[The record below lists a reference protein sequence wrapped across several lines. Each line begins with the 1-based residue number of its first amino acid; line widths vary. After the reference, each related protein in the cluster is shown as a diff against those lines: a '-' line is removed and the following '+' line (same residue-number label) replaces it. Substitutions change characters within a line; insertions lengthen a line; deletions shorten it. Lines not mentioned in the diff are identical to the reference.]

1 LSNWKKLVASGSHA
15 HLASVTASKFLADSI
30 TFTTTS
36 GISVGVGELAWN
48 NSDGTLD
55 LGMKGGNV
63 VQQIGQEIFYEVRN
77 ATGDVIE
84 NGTAVYESG
93 VTVGSGRIIASPFTA
108 DGSVREV
115 RFLGLATEDINNGV
129 NGFVTNF
136 GYVRG
141 LDTRGTEETAISV
154 GDEDWQVG
162 DVLYAHPT
170 VAGKLTNIPP
180 KHKIYVAILIVRH
193 QNVGVLFVKPS
204 SYGHID
210 DIHDVSISTGSL
222 SSGDLLVY
230 DASSD
235 DWKNSKQLT
244 GSYGLTG
251 SLQATS
257 FTGSLQGTASYS
269 VSSSYAVTSSFAS
282 SSPAVYDFGS
292 FATPTDVGGGG
303 NFGIVTD
310 GDKGDITVTSS
321 GSIWTIDND
330 AVTYAKIQNV
340 TTSSVL
346 LGRATTGAGNIEE
359 IILGSGLTISGST
372 ISAAGGGG
380 GAQIQADIISGSGTW
395 TKPSFAKKIS
405 VYLLPGGGGGGSGA
419 RQATTSNRC
428 GGAGGAACGYISAF
442 FNATFISSSVSVT
455 IGAGGTT
462 GSSVT
467 ADNTNGNNGGAG
479 GVTSFGSYI
488 TTGQNGGG
496 NGGATSS
503 TSTGGTPFGAAG
515 FLVPVTTFD
524 GRSGTT
530 STGTSFLSSALG
542 FNTMLGGAG
551 GAGAAANITTTANGG
566 QVTSSNWTT
575 IFPTITFGTP
585 GTNGGNGGNGSNNQI
600 GNYLYQNTGGGG
612 GSYKTGQVT
621 GNGGDGGYGA
631 GGGGGAASDNGFAS
645 GAGGKGGDGLCIVI
659 SEG

>member
-1 LSNWKKLVASGSHA
+1 LSNWKKLIVSGSQA

-77 ATGDVIE
+77 DTGDVIE

-380 GAQIQADIISGSGTW
+380 SAPQVQVDTITSSQTW
-395 TKPSFAKKIS
+395 TPPAWAKYFKVLI
-405 VYLLPGGGGGGSGA
+405 YGGGGGGGA
-419 RQATTSNRC
+419 GGRYATTSGRS
-428 GGAGGAACGYISAF
+428 GGGPGGGGPAVIADFTNLQITG
-442 FNATFISSSVSVT
+442 SVSIT
-455 IGAGGTT
+455 IGAGGS
-462 GSSVT
+462 GSAGQTS
-467 ADNTNGNNGGAG
+467 DTNA
-479 GVTSFGSYI
+479 
-488 TTGQNGGG
+488 GG
-496 NGGATSS
+496 NGTAGGDS
-503 TSTGGTPFGAAG
+503 TFGSLLKSLGGGGGTGGNAS
-515 FLVPVTTFD
+515 
-524 GRSGTT
+524 SGTQ
-530 STGTSFLSSALG
+530 GTHYTTTNIFG
-542 FNTMLGGAG
+542 IGAG
-551 GAGAAANITTTANGG
+551 GA
-566 QVTSSNWTT
+566 SSNGTTGAGQQRSWTT
-575 IFPTITFGTP
+575 EGNQLIGGYRGGGGAGQSANVTTSTQGGTHDYWTGIYP
-585 GTNGGNGGNGSNNQI
+585 SVAASSGGTNGGNGNDGITFTHGYATL
-600 GNYLYQNTGGGG
+600 GTPGGGG
-612 GSYKTGQVT
+612 GYKTGQAG
-621 GNGGDGGYGA
+621 GNGGSGSYGC
-631 GGGGGAASDNGFAS
+631 GGGGGAASDNGFTS
-645 GAGGKGGDGLCIVI
+645 GAGGAGGNGICII
-659 SEG
+659 LSIG

>member
-1 LSNWKKLVASGSHA
+1 LSNWKKIVVSGSQA

-77 ATGDVIE
+77 DTGDVIE

-257 FTGSLQGTASYS
+257 FTGSLQGTATTASYILNA
-269 VSSSYAVTSSFAS
+269 VSSS
-282 SSPAVYDFGS
+282 
-292 FATPTDVGGGG
+292 FATTA
-303 NFGIVTD
+303 
-310 GDKGDITVTSS
+310 S
-321 GSIWTIDND
+321 
-330 AVTYAKIQNV
+330 Y
-340 TTSSVL
+340 VL
-346 LGRATTGAGNIEE
+346 G
-359 IILGSGLTISGST
+359 
-372 ISAAGGGG
+372 GGGG
-380 GAQIQADIISGSGTW
+380 GASVTNPGNNFVITSDGTSGGLVGETNLTFDGSTLNVTG
-395 TKPSFAKKIS
+395 S
-405 VYLLPGGGGGGSGA
+405 VIAQRFTGSLQYFDFNA
-419 RQATTSNRC
+419 NTNTSNGIGIGVQSTGNNN
-428 GGAGGAACGYISAF
+428 GGVGVGVNAKNNYDYGVGVGIGAYDNYLAGVGVGQDARTNYSSGVGVGNNARNNYSGGVGIGSLAYDNYTYGVGVGFASLSNNNYAVGIGAYTNG
-442 FNATFISSSVSVT
+442 NLKGTGTVT
-455 IGAGGTT
+455 IGAYSTAQRQNEFVTTATNGGTNKAQSIIQKFRNVSLASSGGIWQEIFTDASSARLTILASSVYHYRIQINAIGAT
-462 GSSVT
+462 GFLCKTWEITGAIKRDASNNTTMVGGAPTYLITSEDTSTGNWDVRVT
-467 ADNTNGNNGGAG
+467 ADNTNEALEIEVKHDYANN
-479 GVTSFGSYI
+479 VTFS
-488 TTGQNGGG
+488 
-496 NGGATSS
+496 ATVWA
-503 TSTGGTPFGAAG
+503 TETR
-515 FLVPVTTFD
+515 L
-524 GRSGTT
+524 
-530 STGTSFLSSALG
+530 
-542 FNTMLGGAG
+542 
-551 GAGAAANITTTANGG
+551 
-566 QVTSSNWTT
+566 
-575 IFPTITFGTP
+575 
-585 GTNGGNGGNGSNNQI
+585 
-600 GNYLYQNTGGGG
+600 
-612 GSYKTGQVT
+612 
-621 GNGGDGGYGA
+621 
-631 GGGGGAASDNGFAS
+631 
-645 GAGGKGGDGLCIVI
+645 
-659 SEG
+659 

>member
-1 LSNWKKLVASGSHA
+1 MSNWKKLIVSGSGA

-77 ATGDVIE
+77 DTGDVIE

-170 VAGKLTNIPP
+170 VAGKLTNIQP

-193 QNVGVLFVKPS
+193 QNVGVLFVRPS

-257 FTGSLQGTASYS
+257 FTGSLQGTATTASYILNA
-269 VSSSYAVTSSFAS
+269 VSSSFATNSNTASYVLNAVSSSFATTAS
-282 SSPAVYDFGS
+282 YLL
-292 FATPTDVGGGG
+292 GGGVSISG
-303 NFGIVTD
+303 PTTDIVNYSGITHYMLVYNGTTN
-310 GDKGDITVTSS
+310 DITGSHLLTINPGNETLDVQVGIEMQGGAPISTA
-321 GSIWTIDND
+321 GSISANSGFNVGLNTWTGNNI
-330 AVTYAKIQNV
+330 YATASYAATASRVSTLNQNV
-340 TTSSVL
+340 
-346 LGRATTGAGNIEE
+346 
-359 IILGSGLTISGST
+359 TISGSVFL
-372 ISAAGGGG
+372 
-380 GAQIQADIISGSGTW
+380 SGSLHTPVFVDYEE
-395 TKPSFAKKIS
+395 K
-405 VYLLPGGGGGGSGA
+405 Y
-419 RQATTSNRC
+419 TTINH
-428 GGAGGAACGYISAF
+428 
-442 FNATFISSSVSVT
+442 
-455 IGAGGTT
+455 
-462 GSSVT
+462 
-467 ADNTNGNNGGAG
+467 
-479 GVTSFGSYI
+479 
-488 TTGQNGGG
+488 
-496 NGGATSS
+496 
-503 TSTGGTPFGAAG
+503 
-515 FLVPVTTFD
+515 
-524 GRSGTT
+524 
-530 STGTSFLSSALG
+530 SSAGSITYDLSLG
-542 FNTMLGGAG
+542 NIFYVNQT
-551 GAGAAANITTTANGG
+551 ANITLSTITNPPTATNLGSFTVILDSDATYTVAWPASVEWTEVPNLDNGPAINILSFITPNGG
-566 QVTSSNWTT
+566 TDWYGF
-575 IFPTITFGTP
+575 I
-585 GTNGGNGGNGSNNQI
+585 GGLGYNN
-600 GNYLYQNTGGGG
+600 
-612 GSYKTGQVT
+612 V
-621 GNGGDGGYGA
+621 
-631 GGGGGAASDNGFAS
+631 
-645 GAGGKGGDGLCIVI
+645 
-659 SEG
+659 

>member
-1 LSNWKKLVASGSHA
+1 MSLRLRRGTDSTRTSITPVQGEPIYTTDTKKLYIGDGTTAGGIEIGGGASVSASGNNRVITSDGTA
-15 HLASVTASKFLADSI
+15 TGLNGELNLTFDGSTLIVVGNVTANSFTGSLQGTATTASFVLQAVSSSFATNSSTASFLSGTVDSI

-63 VQQIGQEIFYEVRN
+63 VQQIGQEIFCVVRN
-77 ATGDVIE
+77 DTGDVIE
-84 NGTAVYESG
+84 NGTAVYALG

-193 QNVGVLFVKPS
+193 QNVGVLFVRPS

-244 GSYGLTG
+244 GSYGITG

-257 FTGSLQGTASYS
+257 FTGSLQGTATT
-269 VSSSYAVTSSFAS
+269 ASFAS
-282 SSPAVYDFGS
+282 TASSVN
-292 FATPTDVGGGG
+292 TLIQDV
-303 NFGIVTD
+303 
-310 GDKGDITVTSS
+310 TVS
-321 GSIWTIDND
+321 GSIFLSGSLNTPVFIDYEERFTSPAISAGTLTLNLAD
-330 AVTYAKIQNV
+330 GNV
-340 TTSSVL
+340 FDVALNAAITT
-346 LGRATTGAGNIEE
+346 
-359 IILGSGLTISGST
+359 LTISNPPASNNAGSFVLVFT
-372 ISAAGGGG
+372 ADGTPRAVTWGASILWPGGIAPTLTSTNGKKDVFGFISLN
-380 GAQIQADIISGSGTW
+380 SGTN
-395 TKPSFAKKIS
+395 FM
-405 VYLLPGGGGGGSGA
+405 G
-419 RQATTSNRC
+419 
-428 GGAGGAACGYISAF
+428 
-442 FNATFISSSVSVT
+442 FI
-455 IGAGGTT
+455 G
-462 GSSVT
+462 
-467 ADNTNGNNGGAG
+467 
-479 GVTSFGSYI
+479 
-488 TTGQNGGG
+488 GQN
-496 NGGATSS
+496 
-503 TSTGGTPFGAAG
+503 
-515 FLVPVTTFD
+515 
-524 GRSGTT
+524 
-530 STGTSFLSSALG
+530 
-542 FNTMLGGAG
+542 
-551 GAGAAANITTTANGG
+551 I
-566 QVTSSNWTT
+566 
-575 IFPTITFGTP
+575 
-585 GTNGGNGGNGSNNQI
+585 
-600 GNYLYQNTGGGG
+600 
-612 GSYKTGQVT
+612 
-621 GNGGDGGYGA
+621 
-631 GGGGGAASDNGFAS
+631 
-645 GAGGKGGDGLCIVI
+645 
-659 SEG
+659 

>member
-1 LSNWKKLVASGSHA
+1 MSNWKKLVVSGSQA

-77 ATGDVIE
+77 DTGDVIE

-257 FTGSLQGTASYS
+257 FTGSLQGSATTASYVLNA
-269 VSSSYAVTSSFAS
+269 VSSS
-282 SSPAVYDFGS
+282 
-292 FATPTDVGGGG
+292 FATTA
-303 NFGIVTD
+303 
-310 GDKGDITVTSS
+310 S
-321 GSIWTIDND
+321 
-330 AVTYAKIQNV
+330 Y
-340 TTSSVL
+340 VL
-346 LGRATTGAGNIEE
+346 
-359 IILGSGLTISGST
+359 
-372 ISAAGGGG
+372 GGGG
-380 GAQIQADIISGSGTW
+380 GASVTNPGNNYLITSDGTAGGLVGETNLNFDGTIFNVTGSAFISAT
-395 TKPSFAKKIS
+395 TRLTDVEERELTI
-405 VYLLPGGGGGGSGA
+405 LIGGSPSSLSLDLS
-419 RQATTSNRC
+419 QANVFEVTVN
-428 GGAGGAACGYISAF
+428 AGVSSFTIL
-442 FNATFISSSVSVT
+442 NPPATDY
-455 IGAGGTT
+455 AG
-462 GSSVT
+462 
-467 ADNTNGNNGGAG
+467 
-479 GVTSFGSYI
+479 SFTLI
-488 TTGQNGGG
+488 TTGNGFTYPWNWGSAVTWSGG
-496 NGGATSS
+496 SAPSV
-503 TSTGGTPFGAAG
+503 TSTNGKRDIYG
-515 FLVPVTTFD
+515 FI
-524 GRSGTT
+524 
-530 STGTSFLSSALG
+530 STNQGVNWYG
-542 FNTMLGGAG
+542 F
-551 GAGAAANITTTANGG
+551 IGG
-566 QVTSSNWTT
+566 QN
-575 IFPTITFGTP
+575 
-585 GTNGGNGGNGSNNQI
+585 
-600 GNYLYQNTGGGG
+600 L
-612 GSYKTGQVT
+612 
-621 GNGGDGGYGA
+621 
-631 GGGGGAASDNGFAS
+631 
-645 GAGGKGGDGLCIVI
+645 
-659 SEG
+659 